1 MNSCIITP
9 ETRGYKTLLLSL
21 STIVTDADEGSSET
35 SKSVVLSK
43 TLKVSLSS
51 RTRSSMMEISDVHNS
66 FTPGMNVNT
75 IIVVKSSEAACIGC
89 IGTIVTVCFFYPKF
103 HGYALLNGNTA
114 YIYLPCAVSSNASR
128 ETKMSLSVDPLN

>member
-43 TLKVSLSS
+43 ILKVSLSS
-51 RTRSSMMEISDVHNS
+51 RIRSSMMEISDVHSS

-89 IGTIVTVCFFYPKF
+89 IGTIVTVFFRHKF
-103 HGYALLNGNTA
+103 HGYTLLNENTY